1 MSIRIDVIPNQFG
14 TTATLLRKT
23 WCEGKRVRHRT
34 IGNLSDLP
42 PNVVDGFRTI
52 LKGGIAVNDPNKLF
66 NIHRSLPHGHVAAV
80 FGTIENLGF
89 KRLLGR
95 HKERHRDLALAAIVV
110 RIINPASKLA
120 TSRALDPETC
130 STSLGTQLK
139 LGPVSGDEMLS
150 MLDWLL
156 KRQRWIER
164 SLANKYL
171 QNGTLILYDV
181 SSSYFEGRC
190 CPLAA
195 FGHNRDGKKGK
206 RQITYGLLCP
216 ADDHPIAI
224 EVFAGNTSDPNTVR
238 AQLEKL
244 RTRFRVENVAFVG
257 DRGMVTQA
265 RINEDLR
272 PLGFD
277 WITALK
283 NSDIRKL
290 LKTAQDTPETLNP
303 ELLTPD
309 SVAEIISPDFPGER
323 LLVCLNPRLREE
335 RRRKREALLLA
346 TEQTLSEIAD
356 AAERRKPG
364 TENRDR
370 TIKALGRKG
379 NQRKVEKHFD
389 ITVHDEGMDWNRNQ
403 NRIDEEAKL
412 DGIYVVRTSLNPEE
426 IGSEAAVEAY
436 KSLVNVERAFLSMK
450 TSRLH
455 IRPIYVYKEDHVRAH
470 VFLCMLAWHV
480 ERHMRQKLAPI
491 LFEDDN
497 KKLAK
502 TQRASPVEP
511 ATISKTAKKKAA
523 RKRTATGMPVHSFTT
538 LINDL
543 ETLTL
548 NQASITG
555 KPDSKL
561 LLASEPTKLQEEAF
575 RLLELNKNKILT

>member
-80 FGTIENLGF
+80 FGTMENLGF

-346 TEQTLSEIAD
+346 TEQTLSEIAG

-364 TENRDR
+364 TVNRDR

-389 ITVHDEGMDWNRNQ
+389 ITVHDEGMDWSRNH

-412 DGIYVVRTSLNPEE
+412 DGIYVVRTSLNLEA

-455 IRPIYVYKEDHVRAH
+455 IRPIYVYKEDLCLQRRSRSCSCLSLHARLACRA
-470 VFLCMLAWHV
+470 AY
-480 ERHMRQKLAPI
+480 
-491 LFEDDN
+491 
-497 KKLAK
+497 
-502 TQRASPVEP
+502 
-511 ATISKTAKKKAA
+511 AT
-523 RKRTATGMPVHSFTT
+523 
-538 LINDL
+538 
-543 ETLTL
+543 
-548 NQASITG
+548 
-555 KPDSKL
+555 
-561 LLASEPTKLQEEAF
+561 
-575 RLLELNKNKILT
+575 KIGSNPL

>member
-80 FGTIENLGF
+80 LGTMENLGF

-95 HKERHRDLALAAIVV
+95 HKERHRDLALAAIAA

-156 KRQRWIER
+156 KRQSWIER

-206 RQITYGLLCP
+206 RQITYGLLCS
-216 ADDHPIAI
+216 ADGHPIAI

-244 RTRFRVENVAFVG
+244 RNRFRVDNVAFVG

-290 LKTAQDTPETLNP
+290 LKSAQDIPETLNP

-335 RRRKREALLLA
+335 RRRKRESLLLA
-346 TEQTLSEIAD
+346 TEQTLSEIAG

-364 TENRDR
+364 TANRDR

-389 ITVHDEGMDWNRNQ
+389 ITVHDEGMDWSRNQ

-412 DGIYVVRTSLNPEE
+412 DGIYVVRTSLNPEA

-497 KKLAK
+497 KKMAK
-502 TQRASPVEP
+502 SQRASPVEP
-511 ATISKTAKKKAA
+511 ATVSKSAKKKAA
-523 RKRTATGMPVHSFTT
+523 KKRTATGMPVHSFTT

-543 ETLTL
+543 GTLTL

-555 KPDSKL
+555 QPDSKL

-575 RLLELNKNKILT
+575 RLLELDKNKILT